1 MKFIV
6 YAFLLLIPSL
16 ALANSDPAIEGKK
29 AEMFITSLGE
39 QAIAA
44 LEGNAGNKSAIRNDF
59 KKLLNKNFDMDT
71 IARFAMGRYW
81 AVATDTEKKQYS
93 KLFKTMIVDVYTERF
108 SEYSGQS
115 FNVKGHKP
123 AGRKDFIVNS
133 MIQGSGQ
140 PIKVDWRIRKGRV
153 IDVLVE
159 GVSMSVT
166 QRSEFASII
175 QRNGGQ
181 VASLIG
187 HLEK

>member
-81 AVATDTEKKQYS
+81 AVEYS